1 MLTLGGWDASYRLY
15 SISWGQ
21 NLGLVTFNGE
31 RRTKFGDWRGD
42 DRHNADEFY
51 TRYA

>member
-1 MLTLGGWDASYRLY
+1 MPTIFYQLGTE
-15 SISWGQ
+15 SWV
-21 NLGLVTFNGE
+21 VTFNGE

-42 DRHNADEFY
+42 DRHNVDEFY